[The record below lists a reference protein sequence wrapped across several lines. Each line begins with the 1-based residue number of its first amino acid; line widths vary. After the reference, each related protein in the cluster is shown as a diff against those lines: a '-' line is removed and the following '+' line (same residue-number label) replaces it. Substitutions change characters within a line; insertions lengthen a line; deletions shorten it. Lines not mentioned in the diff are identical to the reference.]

1 MSEAN
6 VIDTQSPVLVTGAT
20 GYVAGWVVKRL
31 LVAGY
36 TVHAAVRDP
45 GDANKLAHLRA
56 LEATTPGSLHFFA
69 ADLLQDGSYAEAMQ
83 GCTTVF
89 HTASPFVLNPKD
101 AQRDLIGPAKL
112 GTANVLQQAVKTLS
126 VRRVVLTSSYMAT
139 IGDNADMKARG
150 RTAVTEEDWN
160 TTSSPAHQ
168 PYAYSKTVA
177 ERTAWEIAESQ
188 SQWKLVTINPAFV
201 MGPGVSPHATS
212 ESFQFIKDIT
222 GGKFASGV
230 PNFCMAFVDVREVAD
245 AHLNAAFLPGAHGRY
260 LISAVN
266 ASLPH
271 LADLLKQEFGD
282 QGFLLPKRTV
292 PKALAWLI
300 GPLLDGTL
308 TRKAVA
314 RNVNHPLILDNSKS
328 QRDLGLSYRPFTET
342 MRDMVQQLLNAGVI
356 AGSSQFGGVR

>member
-1 MSEAN
+1 VSEAN
-6 VIDTQSPVLVTGAT
+6 IIDTQSPVLVTGAT

-31 LVAGY
+31 LEAGC

-45 GDANKLAHLRA
+45 GDAKKLSHLKA
-56 LEATTPGSLHFFA
+56 LDEVTPGSLRFFA
-69 ADLLQDGSYAEAMQ
+69 ADLLQDGSYADAIQ
-83 GCTTVF
+83 GCAIVF

-101 AQRDLIGPAKL
+101 AQRDLIDPAKL
-112 GTANVLQQAVKTLS
+112 GTTNVLQQAAKTPT
-126 VRRVVLTSSYMAT
+126 VRRVLLTSSYMAT
-139 IGDNADMKARG
+139 IGDNADMKSSGKA
-150 RTAVTEEDWN
+150 AVTEEDWN
-160 TTSSPAHQ
+160 TTSSPIHQ

-188 SQWKLVTINPAFV
+188 SQWQLITINPAFV

-222 GGKFASGV
+222 GGKFASGI
-230 PNFCMAFVDVREVAD
+230 PNFCMAFVDVREVAA

-271 LADLLKQEFGD
+271 MADLLKQEFGG
-282 QGFLLPKRTV
+282 QGFSLPKRTV

-300 GPLLDGTL
+300 GPVLDGTL

-328 QRDLGLSYRPFTET
+328 HRELGLSYRPLTET
-342 MRDMVQQLLNAGVI
+342 MRDMVQQLLDAGVI
-356 AGSSQFGGVR
+356 TGRSSSRSVR

>member
-1 MSEAN
+1 VHELN
-6 VIDTQSPVLVTGAT
+6 VIDTELPVLVTGAT

-31 LVAGY
+31 LEAGC

-45 GDANKLAHLRA
+45 GDTKKLAHLHA
-56 LEATTPGSLHFFA
+56 LGATTPGSLRFYA
-69 ADLLQDGSYAEAMQ
+69 ADLLHDGSYADAMQ
-83 GCTTVF
+83 GCATVF

-101 AQRDLIGPAKL
+101 AQRDLIDPAKL
-112 GTANVLQQAVKTLS
+112 GTANVLQQAAKTPT

-139 IGDNADMKARG
+139 IGDNADMTEGGKAG
-150 RTAVTEEDWN
+150 VTEEDWN
-160 TTSSPAHQ
+160 TTSSPTHQ
-168 PYAYSKTVA
+168 PYAYSKTIA

-201 MGPGVSPHATS
+201 MGPGVSSHATS
-212 ESFQFIKDIT
+212 ESFRFIKDLT
-222 GGKFASGV
+222 GGKFASGI
-230 PNFCMAFVDVREVAD
+230 PNFCMAFVDVRDVAD

-271 LADLLKQEFGD
+271 MANLLKREFGG
-282 QGFLLPKRTV
+282 QGFSLPKRIV

-328 QRDLGLSYRPFTET
+328 RRELGLSYRPLTET
-342 MRDMVQQLLNAGVI
+342 MRDMVQQLLDAGVI
-356 AGSSQFGGVR
+356 AGSSQSGGVR

>member
-1 MSEAN
+1 MIEAKG
-6 VIDTQSPVLVTGAT
+6 IDIKSPVLVTGAT

-31 LVAGY
+31 LEAGR

-45 GDANKLAHLRA
+45 GDAKKLSHLKVLDDA
-56 LEATTPGSLHFFA
+56 TPGSLHFFA
-69 ADLLQDGSYAEAMQ
+69 SDLLRDGSYADAMQ
-83 GCTTVF
+83 GCVTVF

-101 AQRDLIGPAKL
+101 AQRDLIDPAEL
-112 GTANVLQQAVKTLS
+112 GTANVLQQATKTPT
-126 VRRVVLTSSYMAT
+126 VRRVVLTSSYMAM
-139 IGDNADMKARG
+139 IGDNADMTEGGKAV
-150 RTAVTEEDWN
+150 VTEKDWN
-160 TTSSPAHQ
+160 TTSSPTHQ

-188 SQWKLVTINPAFV
+188 SRWKLVTINPAFV
-201 MGPGVSPHATS
+201 MGPGISPHATS

-222 GGKFASGV
+222 GGKFASGI

-245 AHLNAAFLPGAHGRY
+245 AHLSAAFQPGARGRY

-266 ASLPH
+266 SSLPH
-271 LADLLKQEFGD
+271 LADLLKRDFGD
-282 QGFLLPKRTV
+282 QGFSLPRRVV

-328 QRDLGLSYRPFTET
+328 RRELGLCYRPLSKT
-342 MRDMVQQLLNAGVI
+342 MWDMVRQ
-356 AGSSQFGGVR
+356 